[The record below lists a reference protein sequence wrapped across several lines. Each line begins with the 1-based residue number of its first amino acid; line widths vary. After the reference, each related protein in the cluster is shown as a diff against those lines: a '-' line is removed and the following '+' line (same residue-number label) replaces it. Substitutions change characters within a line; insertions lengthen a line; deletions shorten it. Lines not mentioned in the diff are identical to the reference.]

1 MIYFTDLCLPHAIL
15 LLHSSSRL
23 DLAKFQ
29 FVENYLV
36 EILVFRKQ
44 VWELCHRCGGGD
56 TGSFGSAVDDENSA
70 IGDEDS
76 SVDDADSADDDE
88 DCAVDDE
95 DSGAGDDDEV
105 GGNVGDDD
113 GELVMIVIARLVLE
127 TRSDFLFLT
136 VPVHLQTV
144 KRKRTSENKN
154 FPPKKISPEKQ

>member
-1 MIYFTDLCLPHAIL
+1 MIL

-44 VWELCHRCGGGD
+44 VWELCHRCA
-56 TGSFGSAVDDENSA
+56 FGSAVDDENSA

-88 DCAVDDE
+88 DCAVYAE
-95 DSGAGDDDEV
+95 DSGVGDDDEV
-105 GGNVGDDD
+105 GRNVGDDD

-144 KRKRTSENKN
+144 KRKRTSEYKN
-154 FPPKKISPEKQ
+154 FPPKQDFS

>member
-1 MIYFTDLCLPHAIL
+1 MISFTDLCLPHAIL

-88 DCAVDDE
+88 DCAVDGE
-95 DSGAGDDDEV
+95 DSGVGDDDEV
-105 GGNVGDDD
+105 GGNVGDEE

-144 KRKRTSENKN
+144 KRKRTSEYKN
-154 FPPKKISPEKQ
+154 FPPKQDFS